1 MREVENQ
8 KVILADIHKNQ
19 YSKGYSL
26 VTRECPYC
34 GKKHNHGAGEGHRV
48 VHCMRKKSEAI
59 RSSGGYVVVIDWSS
73 KSNRELKKEYE
84 AYLKKLTK

>member
-1 MREVENQ
+1 MKEVENQ

-48 VHCMRKKSEAI
+48 VH
-59 RSSGGYVVVIDWSS
+59 
-73 KSNRELKKEYE
+73 
-84 AYLKKLTK
+84 